1 MYQKVETFLIGKC
14 LCDLEM
20 FEKRLLVTTLVEF
33 ILIGFSDLPKLQG
46 FLFGVFLII
55 YIVILMG
62 NSLIIMITKVDPSLQ
77 TPMYFFLRNFSFL
90 EICYVSVTVPRLL
103 ADLCRQN
110 KSISFLACAFQMDI
124 FVTLG
129 ATECFILTAMAYDRY
144 VAICNPL
151 TYPVIMN
158 NRLCIQ
164 LAAACWITGILV
176 PIGLIYKIFSSP
188 FCKSNE
194 LNHFFCDVPPVV
206 QLACGDT
213 LMIEILIYVIATLV
227 INIPFVLV
235 LGSYVNIISTILK
248 LPSATGRAK
257 AFSTCSSHLMVVTL
271 FFGSGVIVYMEPTS
285 THSSGM
291 DKYLS
296 LFYTIL
302 IPLFNP
308 IIYCLRNKD
317 VMVAL
322 GKFLQKVNV
331 P

>member
-1 MYQKVETFLIGKC
+1 MERTGQHFTLGNH
-14 LCDLEM
+14 
-20 FEKRLLVTTLVEF
+20 TTLVEF
-33 ILIGFSDLPKLQG
+33 ILIGFSDVPNLQG
-46 FLFGVFLII
+46 FLFAIFLII
-55 YIVILMG
+55 YIVILTG
-62 NSLIIMITKVDPSLQ
+62 NSLIIMITNIDPSLQ
-77 TPMYFFLRNFSFL
+77 IPMYYFLRNFSFL

-110 KSISFLACAFQMDI
+110 RSISFLACAFQMYF

-151 TYPVIMN
+151 LYPVIMN
-158 NRLCIQ
+158 HRLCMQ

-176 PIGLIYKIFSSP
+176 PIGLIYKIFSSH

-206 QLACGDT
+206 QPVCGDT
-213 LMIEILIYVIATLV
+213 FMIEMLIYVIATIV
-227 INIPFVLV
+227 VAVPFVLI
-235 LGSYVNIISTILK
+235 LASYGKIISTILK

-257 AFSTCSSHLMVVTL
+257 AFSTCSSHLMVVSL
-271 FFGSGVIVYMEPTS
+271 FFGSANIVYMEPKS
-285 THSSGM
+285 THSTGV
-291 DKYLS
+291 DKYFS

-302 IPLFNP
+302 IPMFNP

-322 GKFLQKVNV
+322 GKFLQFIQGSTKKQIV

>member
-1 MYQKVETFLIGKC
+1 MEHTGQTSPLGNH
-14 LCDLEM
+14 
-20 FEKRLLVTTLVEF
+20 TTLVEF
-33 ILIGFSDLPKLQG
+33 ILIGFSHVPNLQG
-46 FLFGVFLII
+46 FLFGVFFII

-62 NSLIIMITKVDPSLQ
+62 NSLIITITKVDPSLQ
-77 TPMYFFLRNFSFL
+77 TPMYFFLGNFSFL
-90 EICYVSVTVPRLL
+90 EICYVSVTLPRLL

-110 KSISFLACAFQMDI
+110 RSISFVTCALQMYI
-124 FVTLG
+124 FLTFG
-129 ATECFILTAMAYDRY
+129 ATECLILTAMAYDRY

-151 TYPVIMN
+151 MYTVIMN
-158 NRLCIQ
+158 HRLCVQ
-164 LAAACWITGILV
+164 LAAVCWIIGILV
-176 PIGLIYKIFSSP
+176 PIVLIYEIFTLP

-213 LMIEILIYVIATLV
+213 SMTETLIYVLTTSIISV
-227 INIPFVLV
+227 PFGLV
-235 LGSYVNIISTILK
+235 LGSYGKIISTILK

-271 FFGSGVIVYMEPTS
+271 FYGSGIIVYMEPKS

-302 IPLFNP
+302 IPMFNP
-308 IIYCLRNKD
+308 LIYCLRNKD
-317 VMVAL
+317 VTMAM
-322 GKFLQKVNV
+322 GKFLKKWTVS
-331 P
+331 

>member
-1 MYQKVETFLIGKC
+1 MEHTGQLSPLGNH
-14 LCDLEM
+14 
-20 FEKRLLVTTLVEF
+20 TTLVEF
-33 ILIGFSDLPKLQG
+33 ILIGFSDVPKLQG
-46 FLFGVFLII
+46 FLFAIFLII

-77 TPMYFFLRNFSFL
+77 TPMYYFLGNFSFL

-110 KSISFLACAFQMDI
+110 RSISFVTCAFQMDI
-124 FVTLG
+124 FLTLG
-129 ATECFILTAMAYDRY
+129 ATECLILTAMAYDRY

-151 TYPVIMN
+151 MYPVIMN
-158 NRLCIQ
+158 KRLCIQ
-164 LAAACWITGILV
+164 LAAVSWIIGIQV
-176 PIGLIYKIFSSP
+176 PIVLIYEIFTLP

-194 LNHFFCDVPPVV
+194 LNHFLCDVPPVV

-213 LMIEILIYVIATLV
+213 FMIETLISVLTVSNITL
-227 INIPFVLV
+227 PFGLI
-235 LGSYVNIISTILK
+235 LGSYGKIISTILK

-257 AFSTCSSHLMVVTL
+257 AFSTCSSHLIVVVL
-271 FFGSGVIVYMEPTS
+271 FFGSCISVYMEPKS
-285 THSSGM
+285 TLSSGM
-291 DKYLS
+291 NKYLS

-317 VMVAL
+317 VTVAME
-322 GKFLQKVNV
+322 KFLQKITTVN
-331 P
+331 